1 VVVIEVKR
9 GTVEYGDDYGTYFL
23 SSSCICL
30 SHFQTGIHFRKMNF
44 YSVVHLQGLSAR
56 IVSCWRAQSQHVF
69 SFRSRW
75 DLVRYRT
82 FCSVPFLSNWFCSFW
97 FVFFRSVPFCFFPFL
112 SVSFCSLPFLL
123 VRFVPSLICDVLFR
137 SGMCL
142 FFLLF

>member
-1 VVVIEVKR
+1 
-9 GTVEYGDDYGTYFL
+9 
-23 SSSCICL
+23 
-30 SHFQTGIHFRKMNF
+30 M
-44 YSVVHLQGLSAR
+44 
-56 IVSCWRAQSQHVF
+56 SCWRAQSQHVF

-97 FVFFRSVPFCFFPFL
+97 FVLFRSVPFCFFPFL

-142 FFLLF
+142 FFYYFSLLGGISSDIALLHDRTLPKPYISKVYLGSYSRGAVGQQDRRHLFVTPCFFL